1 MGMQFEM
8 SWRLHIQQPCPFE
21 SSCSIVVIYNNY
33 HYNRCSVIGS
43 FCVGN
48 CENYVLAMLE
58 GIMYLP
64 SEDYIACITPV
75 IRYHVFRCQKAPFIT
90 PSEDTMYSPV
100 RRNILLLSEDTMY
113 SPVRRHHTLLLSE
126 DAMHSPVRRHHIL
139 LLSEGMMCM
148 YNTFPRQ
155 KIPRIAPVRIMHQH
169 SLFTYWG
176 TSIGNLHIFVCPVAW
191 IAVLL
196 VGTRDTAVFLPLAFL
211 NNLLL

>member
-75 IRYHVFRCQKAPFIT
+75 IRYHVFPCQKAPYIT
-90 PSEDTMYSPV
+90 PV
-100 RRNILLLSEDTMY
+100 RRYHVFPCQKAPYIT
-113 SPVRRHHTLLLSE
+113 PVRRYHVFPCQKAPYITPVRRYHVFPYQKAPYITPVRRYDVHVQYFSAPK
-126 DAMHSPVRRHHIL
+126 DTMHSPCKNHASTFIVYLLGHIYRKPPHI
-139 LLSEGMMCM
+139 CM
-148 YNTFPRQ
+148 SRSMDGRNTGW
-155 KIPRIAPVRIMHQH
+155 
-169 SLFTYWG
+169 Y
-176 TSIGNLHIFVCPVAW
+176 
-191 IAVLL
+191 
-196 VGTRDTAVFLPLAFL
+196 
-211 NNLLL
+211 